1 MEYPL
6 SSTEALVR
14 PWRRATVILAALA
27 GVQLLLLLVA
37 GLFLIGKPLQRHAQA
52 AVARKPHAVVRRTA
66 LRHHAARRKPVVSVP
81 RLSREHTSVLVLNGN
96 GQHGAAAT
104 EATIVHARGY
114 LVAAVGNATRSDYPH
129 SIVMYRPGYR
139 TEAVRLAHDLNVP
152 IVAPI
157 DGLTHAQLKGA
168 YLALIKGQN

>member
-1 MEYPL
+1 VEYPL
-6 SSTEALVR
+6 SSAEALVR

-27 GVQLLLLLVA
+27 AVQLLLLLVA
-37 GLFLIGKPLQRHAQA
+37 GLFLIGKPQRHAQA
-52 AVARKPHAVVRRTA
+52 AVARKSEAVVRRTA
-66 LRHHAARRKPVVSVP
+66 PRHHAARRKPVVSVP

-114 LVAAVGNATRSDYPH
+114 LIAAVGNAARHDYPR

-139 TEAVRLAHDLNVP
+139 PEAARLAHDLNVP

-157 DGLTHAQLKGA
+157 DGLTHAQMKGA
-168 YLALIKGQN
+168 RLALIKGQN